1 MPATRRYT
9 RSAHAVSDIVI
20 GHLAYEK
27 AREQSV
33 GMRLSYDSAPRD
45 M

>member
-1 MPATRRYT
+1 MFWRKGF
-9 RSAHAVSDIVI
+9 AVSDIVI

-27 AREQSV
+27 ARQQGV
-33 GMRLSYDSAPRD
+33 GTLLSYDSAPRD